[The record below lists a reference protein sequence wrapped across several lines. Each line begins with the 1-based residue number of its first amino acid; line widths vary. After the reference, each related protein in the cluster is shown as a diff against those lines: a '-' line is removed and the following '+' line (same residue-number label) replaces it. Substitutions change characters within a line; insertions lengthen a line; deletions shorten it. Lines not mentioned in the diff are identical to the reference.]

1 MTTQPDHH
9 SSELIPRPER
19 TPDALRVAVAKI
31 APHRLREMEKQKN
44 EAFAMAAQLNS
55 VKPIHGWLLMWAQQ
69 VEIERRP
76 NLSARLR
83 TAEALAQTLDREDP
97 RWRSAMDTIHA
108 VLEESLAA
116 MRE

>member
-1 MTTQPDHH
+1 
-9 SSELIPRPER
+9 
-19 TPDALRVAVAKI
+19 
-31 APHRLREMEKQKN
+31 
-44 EAFAMAAQLNS
+44 MAAQLNS

-116 MRE
+116 VRE